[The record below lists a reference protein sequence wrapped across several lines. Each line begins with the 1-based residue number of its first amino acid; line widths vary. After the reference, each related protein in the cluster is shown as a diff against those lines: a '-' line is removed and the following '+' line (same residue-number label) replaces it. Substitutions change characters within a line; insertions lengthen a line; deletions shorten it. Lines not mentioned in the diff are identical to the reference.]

1 MKIPS
6 RLMPLLQADLIDE
19 VVGQLQSGKE
29 AEVYVVRTGDVYRCA
44 KVYKEANQRTFKHRT
59 QYTEGR
65 QVRSS
70 RKARAM
76 DSNSRYGRQE
86 RESEWQNTEVD
97 ALFLLGGAGVQVPQA
112 HTFYEGV
119 LLLEIVTDADGDPA
133 PRLNDVDLTPDQ
145 AREYHKFLMRQA
157 VLMLCAGLIHGDLSE
172 FNVLVGH
179 KGLVIIDF
187 PQAVQATANNAFAIF
202 ERDLKQLAAFFG
214 QYAPEILTTEYPKEI
229 WKLYQNGKL
238 KPDSP
243 LTGRFQQ
250 SGKKADVNAVLSEID
265 DARDEA
271 MERRG
276 FRK

>member
-1 MKIPS
+1 
-6 RLMPLLQADLIDE
+6 MPLLQADLIDE

-157 VLMLCAGLIHGDLSE
+157 VLMLCAGIIHGDLSE

-187 PQAVQATANNAFAIF
+187 PQAVQATANNAFGIF

-214 QYAPEILTTEYPKEI
+214 QYAPEILATEYPKEI

>member
-1 MKIPS
+1 
-6 RLMPLLQADLIDE
+6 
-19 VVGQLQSGKE
+19 
-29 AEVYVVRTGDVYRCA
+29 
-44 KVYKEANQRTFKHRT
+44 
-59 QYTEGR
+59 
-65 QVRSS
+65 
-70 RKARAM
+70 
-76 DSNSRYGRQE
+76 
-86 RESEWQNTEVD
+86 
-97 ALFLLGGAGVQVPQA
+97 
-112 HTFYEGV
+112 
-119 LLLEIVTDADGDPA
+119 
-133 PRLNDVDLTPDQ
+133 
-145 AREYHKFLMRQA
+145 
-157 VLMLCAGLIHGDLSE
+157 
-172 FNVLVGH
+172 VGH